1 MKLYNDLFFSSNK
14 ENFYYHLD
22 VNLHKLLL
30 KSVLHTFFLWYIMYY
45 VFIHSFKRPQWRRKN
60 HCYSITLNNIDGN
73 ENVRILGNYVS
84 YVMRLNI
91 QPSMYFLM
99 RPNIFSERKL
109 TEHTPNKGMINKI
122 EMRLK
127 EKRYETI
134 FVRNMASKRKLI
146 APEKSE
152 LLR

>member
-1 MKLYNDLFFSSNK
+1 M
-14 ENFYYHLD
+14 HL
-22 VNLHKLLL
+22 
-30 KSVLHTFFLWYIMYY
+30 
-45 VFIHSFKRPQWRRKN
+45 
-60 HCYSITLNNIDGN
+60 
-73 ENVRILGNYVS
+73 
-84 YVMRLNI
+84 
-91 QPSMYFLM
+91 LM
-99 RPNIFSERKL
+99 RSDIFSERKP
-109 TEHTPNKGMINKI
+109 TEHTPNTGMIGKI